1 MSFRNFI
8 PPRVESFMEV
18 HELAET
24 PKVTKNGIDVE
35 ITVSNEIADLPDY
48 RCYNADVLESAGVPL
63 SRVSCSLLA
72 PDAEDL
78 ISSMDVNTSEPTK
91 ESQI

>member
-1 MSFRNFI
+1 MAFRNFI
-8 PPRVESFMEV
+8 PPREESFMEV
-18 HELAET
+18 YEPSET

-35 ITVSNEIADLPDY
+35 ITTSNEIADLPDY

-72 PDAEDL
+72 PDAEDV
-78 ISSMDVNTSEPTK
+78 IRFVEDNNSEPTI
-91 ESQI
+91 EPQN